1 MSQAAPVRISLD
13 FVSDVA
19 CPWCAVGLGNL
30 LAAIDRIKDSVS
42 VELRMQPFELNP
54 DMPAGGQN
62 TLERLEKKYGHS
74 REQLLAN
81 RAVISERAAAVGMPM
96 RMTETDRSYNTFDAH
111 RLLHW
116 AGEQGQDAQIALK
129 RALLK
134 TYHHDNLDTSQAD
147 VLEATVAQAGLDT
160 AAARDVLASG
170 RYADEVRSAES
181 EWQAAGISSVPSIII
196 NGQYLLSGAQPVAAF
211 EQAMLQV
218 AGETGRG

>member
-1 MSQAAPVRISLD
+1 MSQATPGKIILD

-30 LAAIDRIKDSVS
+30 LAAIDRVKDSVS
-42 VELRMQPFELNP
+42 VELRMRPFELNP

-62 TLERLEKKYGHS
+62 TLERLEKKYGYS
-74 REQLLAN
+74 REQITAN

-96 RMTETDRSYNTFDAH
+96 RMTEADKSYNTFDAH

-134 TYHHDNLDTSQAD
+134 TYHHDNLDTSQAG
-147 VLEATVAQAGLDT
+147 VLLQAVAQAGLD
-160 AAARDVLASG
+160 AEAAREVLASG
-170 RYADEVRSAES
+170 RFADEVRAEVQK
-181 EWQAAGISSVPSIII
+181 WQAAGISSVPSIII
-196 NGQYLLSGAQPVAAF
+196 NSQYLLSGAQPVETF
-211 EQAMLQV
+211 EQALLQV
-218 AGETGRG
+218 AREAE